1 MKKIVVSFVV
11 WSLCLV
17 SLSANDSK
25 LPTDNVSLT
34 DYQNLFSLKDL
45 KGRTVS
51 LKSQLSKGP
60 VVISFWA
67 TWCSPCLQEL
77 VAMSNYYE
85 SYHSKGVQFIAISI
99 DDVKTQVK
107 VPAVVRMRKFPFMI
121 LLDSDQKVF
130 KQFLGDYPPLTLVLD
145 TKGRIIYKHV
155 GYQKGDEKKL
165 FAFLDTFLKTK

>member
-1 MKKIVVSFVV
+1 MKKIVASFLV

-17 SLSANDSK
+17 SLSANDLK
-25 LPTDNVSLT
+25 LSTDNVSVT

-45 KGRTVS
+45 KGRKMD
-51 LKSQLSKGP
+51 LKSQLTKGP

-77 VAMSNYYE
+77 IAMSKYYKY
-85 SYHSKGVQFIAISI
+85 YHSKGVQFIAINI

-107 VPAVVRMRKFPFMI
+107 VSPVVRMRKFPFLI
-121 LLDSDQKVF
+121 LLDPDQKIF

-145 TKGRIIYKHV
+145 SNGRIIYKHV

-165 FAFLDTFLKTK
+165 FAFLDTLLETK